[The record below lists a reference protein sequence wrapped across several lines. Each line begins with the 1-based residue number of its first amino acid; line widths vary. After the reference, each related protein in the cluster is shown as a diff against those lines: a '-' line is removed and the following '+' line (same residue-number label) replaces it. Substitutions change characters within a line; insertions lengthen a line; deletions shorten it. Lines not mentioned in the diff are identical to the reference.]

1 MKNFTKF
8 LLILFCFLIISD
20 SVKSAT
26 YYVNVVTGNNANSP
40 AQAKNI
46 ETPWKTVQF
55 AIDNAAVVN
64 GDNVVVAVGNYA
76 GFNLTKRLNII
87 GAWKGGMVSV
97 STIFNSTVTLSSP
110 GGSSGERMVLKNLR
124 VTAATGDAVDIRSGF
139 VTLEN
144 VFASAP
150 GQNSSGV
157 IFNSPGISDVALESC
172 NMNNSSRAGIYF
184 TSSSGVDGFTLR
196 NSTVNN
202 NGYFGIAAFQSS
214 SSPNEIKNVD
224 ISHCAFID
232 NNSLNQNKGHTI
244 YFEKL
249 KNATFQNISVV
260 MPAGNNWIGILLNMA
275 GREDF
280 ANINILNSRIIRAT
294 PGRGIFIQ
302 TRNFLSFPQAKLEN
316 VVLRGVTFTNCD
328 TNITFFGQVRNMTV
342 DKCDLSNFTAYGL
355 VNMTV
360 PGEITNASNNKWK
373 NGDIPDT
380 TVISGGTL
388 VAGNPVITDM
398 PNTDGIFIGMGVTG
412 SGIDPGS
419 TVISKTSS
427 TVTMSQDAVASGSVN
442 SIVFVFN
449 FASSTDIVRTTL
461 NEVLCSNPLANALV
475 NEANISYP
483 DVASAL
489 AGTIPGGTIRNLPN
503 SVIPGTTSIA
513 KDVTLIGPGA
523 GFLHSGSLTTFQ
535 NLNVSSNFIM
545 GSDFAVDEN
554 YTPGF
559 TFIST
564 DNTLIINGTIVSG
577 GHLTGGLRSDMFF
590 GGTGPGISLRSVTG
604 GLRTLQISR
613 PNGVTVS
620 ADLLISRLLFLQN
633 GNLTLDTKNLLLDKY
648 ASIFNPFPASSYV
661 NTIGTGY
668 MKKFFDYSTPTSF
681 NYTVGA
687 GNYSPVRVCFT
698 DPVTANKAN
707 FNVRAVNSKHPQNQ
721 CNTDYLKRYWSVVQL
736 GLNGVNAD
744 LVFGYNTADVV
755 GVEASIYGARFNGIN
770 WTSFSPVNTS
780 THTFSVNGISGF
792 GDFTGGGLDC
802 ISNFMTLINTKIF
815 LEGAYT
821 GLDSMRINLL
831 DNGFIPLSQ
840 PYNTTP
846 FNYNGTESVI
856 SVPANVVDWVYLE
869 LRSTSGG
876 SPVVNGQRAAFI
888 KSDGSI
894 VDLDGISPV
903 KTDVIGGNYYIVIG
917 HRNHLP
923 VMSRNA
929 ERLDSVSALYDFST
943 GLEKYFG
950 VAAADLGNDQFG
962 MYAGDANKSF
972 IITAADYTVVTDN
985 LFMSDY
991 NQGDI
996 NMTGI
1001 VTASDYTLIT
1011 KNIFVSSNVPNYP

>member
-1 MKNFTKF
+1 MND
-8 LLILFCFLIISD
+8 L
-20 SVKSAT
+20 
-26 YYVNVVTGNNANSP
+26 TGNNSNSP

-55 AIDNAAVVN
+55 AIDNAAVLT
-64 GDNVVVAVGNYA
+64 GDNIVVAAGIYS

-87 GAWKGGMVSV
+87 GAWKGGMLSV
-97 STIFNSTVTLSSP
+97 STIFNSTLTLSSP
-110 GGSSGERMVLKNLR
+110 GGSFSERMVIKNLR
-124 VTAATGDAVDIRSGF
+124 VLSAAGDAVDIRSGF

-144 VFASAP
+144 VYASAP
-150 GQNSSGV
+150 LLNSSGV
-157 IFNSPGISDVALESC
+157 IFNSPDISDVIMESC
-172 NMNNSSRAGIYF
+172 NFNSSNKAGIFF

-196 NSTVNN
+196 NSTINN
-202 NGYFGIAAFQSS
+202 NGYFGIAAFQSPTF
-214 SSPNEIKNVD
+214 PNEIKNVD
-224 ISHCAFID
+224 ISHCTFID
-232 NNSLNQNKGHTI
+232 NNSSNRNKGHTI

-260 MPAGNNWIGILLNMA
+260 MPAGNNWMGILLNMA

-280 ANINILNSRIIRAT
+280 SNVNFFNSRIIRAT
-294 PGRGIFIQ
+294 PGRGMYIQ

-316 VVLRGVTFTNCD
+316 VVLRGNTFTNCD
-328 TNITFFGQVRNMTV
+328 TNIIFAGQVRNITV
-342 DKCDLSNFTAYGL
+342 DKCDLSNYSAYGL
-355 VNMTV
+355 INLTI
-360 PGEITNASNNKWK
+360 PGEIINASNNKWK

-380 TVISGGTL
+380 TVISAGTL
-388 VAGNPVITDM
+388 TSGSSVISDM
-398 PNTDGIFIGMGVTG
+398 PSTDGIFVGMGVIG
-412 SGIDPGS
+412 GGINPGS

-427 TVTMSQDAVASGSVN
+427 TITMSQNAVASGSAN

-449 FASSTDIVRTTL
+449 FAASTDILRTTV
-461 NEVLCSNPLANALV
+461 NEVICSNPLANALV
-475 NEANISYP
+475 NQANISYP
-483 DVASAL
+483 DIASAL
-489 AGTIPGGTIRNLPN
+489 AGTNPGGTIWNLPN
-503 SVIPGTTSIA
+503 ALIPGTTSIV
-513 KDVTLIGPGA
+513 KDITLIGPGA

-545 GSDFAVDEN
+545 GSDFAVAEN

-590 GGTGPGISLRSVTG
+590 GGTGPNISLRAVTG

-613 PNGVTVS
+613 ANGVTIS
-620 ADLLISRLLFLQN
+620 ADLLISRTLFLQT
-633 GNLTLDTKNLLLDKY
+633 GNLTLASKNLLLDKN
-648 ASIFNPFPASSYV
+648 ASIFNPFPAASYV
-661 NTIGTGY
+661 NTSGTGY
-668 MKKFFDYSTPTSF
+668 MKKFFDNSTPTSF

-698 DPVTANKAN
+698 DPITANKAN

-721 CNTDYLKRYWSVVQL
+721 CNTDYLNRYWSVVQL

-755 GVEASIYGARFNGIN
+755 GAEASIYGARFNGIN
-770 WTSFSPVNTS
+770 WTTYTPVNTA
-780 THTFSVNGISGF
+780 THSFSVNGTSSF

-802 ISNFMTLINTKIF
+802 ISNFMTLINAKIF

-821 GLDSMRINLL
+821 GLNTMRINLL
-831 DNGFIPLSQ
+831 TNGFIPLKQ
-840 PYNTTP
+840 PYNTAP
-846 FNYNGTESVI
+846 FNYDGTETVTSI
-856 SVPANVVDWVYLE
+856 PADVVDWVYLE
-869 LRSTSGG
+869 LRSTPAGA
-876 SPVVNGQRAAFI
+876 PLANGQRAAFI

-894 VDLDGISPV
+894 VDLDGVSPV

-923 VMSRNA
+923 VMSQSA
-929 ERLDSVSALYDFST
+929 QRLDSVSAVYDFST
-943 GLEKYFG
+943 GLIKYFG
-950 VAAADLGNDQFG
+950 GAAADLGNDQFG

-972 IITAADYTVVTDN
+972 IITAADYTLVTDN
-985 LFMSDY
+985 LFVSDY
-991 NQGDI
+991 NQADI

-1001 VTASDYTLIT
+1001 VTAADYTLIT